1 MLRAMHALRRSRL
14 PILALF
20 LALIAA
26 GAAPAPG
33 ADAPTKAGGAQRVI
47 TPVFHRLVAF
57 TLPPSFKMS
66 FERTTGNIYVRE
78 HVPAGETVDEWTR
91 MISLSGVQ
99 GLSYNADATLPAYLQ
114 ALARGFQRHCPETYV
129 ALDLGPQPLVKEPS
143 FASVAS
149 CGRVSSGGKAHSE
162 TSVMLAIKGPDDFYV
177 LQWTERGRDSSHPLA
192 LDSKYWSAR
201 LAELGPVQLCP
212 IVPGEGPPYASCGA
226 R

>member
-1 MLRAMHALRRSRL
+1 MPDSPA
-14 PILALF
+14 ILTSL
-20 LALIAA
+20 LVLVA
-26 GAAPAPG
+26 GAAPVTA
-33 ADAPTKAGGAQRVI
+33 ADTSAGSAERVI

-57 TLPPSFKMS
+57 RLPAPFKMS

-78 HVPAGETVDEWTR
+78 HVPAGESVDEWTR

-114 ALARGFQRHCPETYV
+114 ALARGFQRHCPDTYV

-143 FASVAS
+143 FATVAS

-162 TSVMLAIKGPDDFYV
+162 TTVMLAIKGPDDFYV

-201 LAELGPVQLCP
+201 LAELGPIQLCP
-212 IVPGEGPPYASCGA
+212 IVPGEGPPYASCGGH
-226 R
+226 

>member
-1 MLRAMHALRRSRL
+1 MLARMHRSRARVAASL
-14 PILALF
+14 LL
-20 LALIAA
+20 LLA
-26 GAAPAPG
+26 GAAAVRA
-33 ADAPTKAGGAQRVI
+33 ADTGAGGAQRVI

-57 TLPPSFKMS
+57 TLPAPFRMS

-162 TSVMLAIKGPDDFYV
+162 TSVMLAIRGPDDFYV

-192 LDSKYWSAR
+192 LDSGYWSAR
-201 LAELGPVQLCP
+201 LAQLGPVQLCP
-212 IVPGEGPPYASCGA
+212 IVPGEGPPYASCGG

>member
-1 MLRAMHALRRSRL
+1 MHLPRAL
-14 PILALF
+14 LAASL
-20 LALIAA
+20 LVLAA
-26 GAAPAPG
+26 GATPVPG
-33 ADAPTKAGGAQRVI
+33 ADTRAGGGAERVI
-47 TPVFHRLVAF
+47 APVFHRLVAF
-57 TLPPSFKMS
+57 TLPAPFKMS

-78 HVPAGETVDEWTR
+78 HVPVGESVDEWTR
-91 MISLSGVQ
+91 MISLNGVQ

-143 FASVAS
+143 FATVAS

-192 LDSKYWSAR
+192 LDSRYWSAR
-201 LAELGPVQLCP
+201 LAELGPIQLCP
-212 IVPGEGPPYASCGA
+212 IVPGEGPPYASCGGK
-226 R
+226 

>member
-1 MLRAMHALRRSRL
+1 MLDSRVL
-14 PILALF
+14 LVASF
-20 LALIAA
+20 LALVA
-26 GAAPAPG
+26 GAAPVPG
-33 ADAPTKAGGAQRVI
+33 ADSNTGGTQRVI

-57 TLPPSFKMS
+57 TLPPPFKMS

-78 HVPAGETVDEWTR
+78 HVPAGENVDEWTR

-143 FASVAS
+143 FATVVS

-162 TSVMLAIKGPDDFYV
+162 TSVMLAIRGPDDFYV
-177 LQWTERGRDSSHPLA
+177 LQWTERGRDSAHPLA
-192 LDSKYWSAR
+192 LDSKLWSAR
-201 LAELGPVQLCP
+201 LAQLGPVQLCP
-212 IVPGEGPPYASCGA
+212 IVPGEGPPYPSCGGK
-226 R
+226 

>member
-1 MLRAMHALRRSRL
+1 MLPAMHAIHRSRK
-14 PILALF
+14 LALALS

-26 GAAPAPG
+26 RAAPLPG
-33 ADAPTKAGGAQRVI
+33 ADAAARVI

-57 TLPPSFKMS
+57 TLPPPFKMS

-99 GLSYNADATLPAYLQ
+99 GLSYNADATLQAYLQ

-143 FASVAS
+143 FATVAS

-177 LQWTERGRDSSHPLA
+177 LQWTERARDSSHPLS

-201 LAELGPVQLCP
+201 LAELGPIQLCP
-212 IVPGEGPPYASCGA
+212 IVPGEGPPYASCGGH
-226 R
+226 

>member
-1 MLRAMHALRRSRL
+1 MPGSRAL
-14 PILALF
+14 LAAPL
-20 LALIAA
+20 LVLVA
-26 GAAPAPG
+26 GAATAAETG
-33 ADAPTKAGGAQRVI
+33 AGSAQRVI

-57 TLPPSFKMS
+57 TLPAPFRMS
-66 FERTTGNIYVRE
+66 FERTTGNVYMRE
-78 HVPAGETVDEWTR
+78 HVPAGESVDEWTR

-149 CGRVSSGGKAHSE
+149 CGRVSSGGKGRSE
-162 TSVMLAIKGPDDFYV
+162 TTVMLAIKGPDDFYV

-192 LDSKYWSAR
+192 LDSRYWSAR
-201 LAELGPVQLCP
+201 LAELGPVRLCP
-212 IVPGEGPPYASCGA
+212 IVPGEGPPYASCGG

>member
-1 MLRAMHALRRSRL
+1 MLRAMHAQHRPRR
-14 PILALF
+14 PTFAVLF
-20 LALIAA
+20 SLMAA
-26 GAAPAPG
+26 AAAPALG
-33 ADAPTKAGGAQRVI
+33 ADAAAKAGSAQRVV

-57 TLPPSFKMS
+57 TLPAPFKMS

-91 MISLSGVQ
+91 MISLGGVQ
-99 GLSYNADATLPAYLQ
+99 GLSYNADATLQAYLQ
-114 ALARGFQRHCPETYV
+114 ALARGFQRHCPESYV

-162 TSVMLAIKGPDDFYV
+162 TSVMLAVKGPDDFYV

-192 LDSKYWSAR
+192 LDSRYWSAR
-201 LAELGPVQLCP
+201 LAELAPIQLCP
-212 IVPGEGPPYASCGA
+212 IVPGEGPPYTSCGGH
-226 R
+226 

>member
-1 MLRAMHALRRSRL
+1 MLAASLL
-14 PILALF
+14 VLV
-20 LALIAA
+20 A
-26 GAAPAPG
+26 GAAAVTA
-33 ADAPTKAGGAQRVI
+33 ADTGAGGAQRVI
-47 TPVFHRLVAF
+47 APVFHRLVAF
-57 TLPPSFKMS
+57 TLPAPFKMS

-114 ALARGFQRHCPETYV
+114 ALARGFQRHCPESYV

-143 FASVAS
+143 FATVAS

-201 LAELGPVQLCP
+201 LAELGPIQLCP
-212 IVPGEGPPYASCGA
+212 IVPGEGPPYASCGGH
-226 R
+226 

>member
-1 MLRAMHALRRSRL
+1 MRAIHCSR
-14 PILALF
+14 PPTLALF

-26 GAAPAPG
+26 GAAPVPG
-33 ADAPTKAGGAQRVI
+33 ADTKAGGAQRVI

-57 TLPPSFKMS
+57 SLPQSFKMS

-99 GLSYNADATLPAYLQ
+99 GLSYNADATLQAYLQ
-114 ALARGFQRHCPETYV
+114 ALARGFQRHCPESFV
-129 ALDLGPQPLVKEPS
+129 ALDLGPQLTVKEPS

-212 IVPGEGPPYASCGA
+212 IVPGEGPPYLSCGGH
-226 R
+226 

>member
-1 MLRAMHALRRSRL
+1 MLRAMHAIHRSRK
-14 PILALF
+14 LALALS

-26 GAAPAPG
+26 RAAPVLG
-33 ADAPTKAGGAQRVI
+33 ADAAARVI

-99 GLSYNADATLPAYLQ
+99 GLSYNADATLQAYLQ

-143 FASVAS
+143 FATVAS

-162 TSVMLAIKGPDDFYV
+162 TSVMLAIKGPEDFYV
-177 LQWTERGRDSSHPLA
+177 LQWTERARDSSHPLA

-201 LAELGPVQLCP
+201 LAELGPIQLCP
-212 IVPGEGPPYASCGA
+212 IVPGEGPPYASCGGH
-226 R
+226 

>member
-1 MLRAMHALRRSRL
+1 MHHPRAL
-14 PILALF
+14 LAASL
-20 LALIAA
+20 LVLAA
-26 GAAPAPG
+26 GAAPVPG
-33 ADAPTKAGGAQRVI
+33 ADTGAGGGAERVI

-57 TLPPSFKMS
+57 SLPPPFKMS

-78 HVPAGETVDEWTR
+78 HVPAGESVDEWTR
-91 MISLSGVQ
+91 MISLNGVQ

-129 ALDLGPQPLVKEPS
+129 ALDLGPQPLLVKEPS
-143 FASVAS
+143 FATVAS

-192 LDSKYWSAR
+192 LDSRYWSAR
-201 LAELGPVQLCP
+201 LAELGPIQLCP
-212 IVPGEGPPYASCGA
+212 IVPGEGPPYASCGGK
-226 R
+226 